1 MFLTELRSNHQN
13 LRTSGECADQG
24 WRNDE
29 TTYHWNDE
37 VDFLPAHYDNRSI
50 LRLPQIRDELTLV
63 DPGRK
68 EAESILEKMRQVP
81 HVILTSGQRGQ

>member
-13 LRTSGECADQG
+13 LRTSGECVDLG

-37 VDFLPAHYDNRSI
+37 VDFLPAHYDNRSR
-50 LRLPQIRDELTLV
+50 LRLP
-63 DPGRK
+63 
-68 EAESILEKMRQVP
+68 
-81 HVILTSGQRGQ
+81 